1 MTKKEMAELL
11 LAASSGG
18 DNVAPKTTYAEMF
31 KYIDLAI
38 GEVLGIE
45 YKSRYWDLGEKSVN
59 GSWVTTFPRLPVF
72 EDAQRHDHYI
82 NLPAQLIALEQN
94 RGVQVVC
101 KMGDEASPYNII
113 GPSDVAVM
121 MNLECGSYPGQQYCY
136 PESNRIRLIDL
147 GPQAAACLHM
157 VKMVC
162 GTGGLE
168 ENRVIPVSA
177 EMEPAI
183 FRAAQALMEQ
193 EDKTPQKKS
202 NDGNPNTI

>member
-1 MTKKEMAELL
+1 MAELM

-18 DNVAPKTTYAEMF
+18 DNVAVKTTYPEVY

-38 GEVLGIE
+38 GEVLGME
-45 YKSRYWDLGEKSVN
+45 YKTRFWDLGEKSVN

-72 EDAQRHDHYI
+72 EDKQRRDHYI
-82 NLPAQLIALEQN
+82 NLPAQLIALDQN

-113 GPSDVAVM
+113 GPADVSVI
-121 MNLECGSYPGQQYCY
+121 MNLECGKYPGQQYCY

-147 GPQAAACLHM
+147 APQAADCLHM

-168 ENRVIPVSA
+168 ENRVIPASA
-177 EMEPAI
+177 ELESAI
-183 FRAAQALMEQ
+183 FKAAMALMQ
-193 EDKTPQKKS
+193 VEDQTPQKKS